1 MSEIIL
7 DTETTGLSTR
17 EGDRIIEIACI
28 ETKGL
33 IPTKKKFHVLLN
45 PEKKI
50 SEDAFKVHGFS
61 NEFLKDKKKFKDIA
75 DEFLEFIN
83 GKKIIIHNAPFD
95 VEFLNSEL
103 SRVNKKGLNLKEIQ
117 DSLTLARSKFPAS
130 SNSLDNLC
138 KRFNI
143 DLSRRTKHN
152 ALLDCELLRE
162 VYINLVGEKEP
173 SLISKENEFG
183 NENVKNLY
191 SIKKNRQKIVILP
204 TEEELSNH
212 KNFLKSEI
220 KKNFF

>member
-7 DTETTGLSTR
+7 DTETTGLSPL

-33 IPTKKKFHVLLN
+33 IPTKKRFHILLN

-61 NEFLKDKKKFKDIA
+61 NEFLKDKKKFKEIA
-75 DEFLEFIN
+75 DEFLNFI
-83 GKKIIIHNAPFD
+83 KEKDLIIHNAPFD
-95 VEFLNSEL
+95 IGFLNHELRLANKSEIKK
-103 SRVNKKGLNLKEIQ
+103 NKVI
-117 DSLTLARSKFPAS
+117 DTLILAKQKYPGQ
-130 SNSLDNLC
+130 SNSLDALC

-162 VYINLVGEKEP
+162 VYINIIEAKEP
-173 SLISKENEFG
+173 KLFTS
-183 NENVKNLY
+183 VKKYEAND
-191 SIKKNRQKIVILP
+191 KKDLGKVEYFKKIVKP
-204 TEEELSNH
+204 TMEESSKH
-212 KNFLKSEI
+212 KIFLKKEV
-220 KKNFF
+220 KKNFFY

>member
-50 SEDAFKVHGFS
+50 SEDAFKVHGLS

-75 DEFLEFIN
+75 DEFLNFI
-83 GKKIIIHNAPFD
+83 GEKDLIIHNAPFD
-95 VEFLNSEL
+95 LGFLNNEL
-103 SRVNKKGLNLKEIQ
+103 KLANKSGIKKNKII
-117 DSLTLARSKFPAS
+117 DTLILAKQKYPAQ
-130 SNSLDNLC
+130 SNSLDALC

-143 DLSRRTKHN
+143 DLSKRTKHN

-162 VYINLVGEKEP
+162 VYINIIEAREP
-173 SLISKENEFG
+173 KLFTNAQKIDN
-183 NENVKNLY
+183 
-191 SIKKNRQKIVILP
+191 SIKKNTSKVEYFKKIVEP
-204 TEEELSNH
+204 TDEERSRH
-212 KNFLKSEI
+212 KIFLKKEV
-220 KKNFF
+220 KKNFFY

>member
-1 MSEIIL
+1 MNEIFL
-7 DTETTGLSTR
+7 DTETTGLSAKG
-17 EGDRIIEIACI
+17 GDRVLEIACI
-28 ETKGL
+28 ETENL
-33 IPTKKKFHVLLN
+33 IPTKKIFHKVIN
-45 PEKKI
+45 PEK
-50 SEDAFKVHGFS
+50 EVTEEAFKIHGFS
-61 NEFLKDKKKFKDIA
+61 NEFLKNKKKFKDIA

-103 SRVNKKGLNLKEIQ
+103 SRVNKRGLNLKEIQ

-173 SLISKENEFG
+173 SLISKENEFK
-183 NENVKNLY
+183 NENVKNLS